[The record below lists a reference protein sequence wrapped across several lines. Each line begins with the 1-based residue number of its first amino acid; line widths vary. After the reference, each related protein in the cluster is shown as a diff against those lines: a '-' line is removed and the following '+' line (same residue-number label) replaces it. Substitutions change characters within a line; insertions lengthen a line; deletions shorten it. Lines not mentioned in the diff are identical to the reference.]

1 MTDSLNAHH
10 ATVAGPAQEAGGS
23 QPRQPAAQA
32 GDTVFR
38 FEDSLTVQEET
49 SAAARPVILFTGHEL
64 KPRHE
69 NPVPVN
75 RSTPDWI
82 FPVLLLV
89 VAMFTFLRIF
99 YNRYFSRLFAALVN
113 SNLANQ
119 VVRDENI
126 LIQRASVLLNV
137 VFYMVAALFL
147 YFVSATFHWELEGL
161 DFGFSRFLFFTILVA
176 AVYTLKL
183 IILKFCGTVFGLD
196 REMAAYIFNIFLVNS
211 VLGMALLPLIGLLA
225 FAAWVPSFWII
236 CFSLVIIG
244 AAFLYRMIRGVL
256 IGFGSPYFS
265 AVYLILYLCTLE
277 IAPLLVVV
285 KLVSAE

>member
-1 MTDSLNAHH
+1 MSDSLKVH
-10 ATVAGPAQEAGGS
+10 
-23 QPRQPAAQA
+23 PAATA
-32 GDTVFR
+32 VNAAHLPDTVFR
-38 FEDSLTVQEET
+38 FEDSLTDAEET
-49 SAAARPVILFTGHEL
+49 SAVTRPVLLFTNHEL

-69 NPVPVN
+69 NPVPLN

-89 VAMFTFLRIF
+89 VGMFTFLRIF
-99 YNRYFSRLFAALVN
+99 YHRYFSRLFSAFINA
-113 SNLANQ
+113 NLANQ

-137 VFYMVAALFL
+137 VFYMVGALFL
-147 YFVSATFHWELEGL
+147 YFLSTTGHWDLDGI
-161 DFGFSRFLFFTILVA
+161 DFGFSRFLFFALLVA
-176 AVYTLKL
+176 AVYTGKLLVLK
-183 IILKFCGTVFGLD
+183 ICGTLFGLD

-211 VLGMALLPLIGLLA
+211 VLGMVLFPLIGLLA
-225 FAAWVPSFWII
+225 YAGGISSILLI
-236 CFSLVIIG
+236 RISLVIIG

-265 AVYLILYLCTLE
+265 AVYLILYLCALE

-285 KLVSAE
+285 KLVSA

>member
-1 MTDSLNAHH
+1 MKDSLNLHPATPANRTPATSAAHPPS
-10 ATVAGPAQEAGGS
+10 T
-23 QPRQPAAQA
+23 AALA

-38 FEDSLTVQEET
+38 FEDSLVEQEE
-49 SAAARPVILFTGHEL
+49 SAVATRPVILFTNHEL

-69 NPVPVN
+69 NPVPVD

-99 YNRYFSRLFAALVN
+99 YHRYFSRLFAAFVN

-147 YFVSATFHWELEGL
+147 YFISTSNHWDLEGL
-161 DFGFSRFLFFTILVA
+161 DFGFSRFLFFAILVA
-176 AVYTLKL
+176 AVYTGKLLVLK
-183 IILKFCGTVFGLD
+183 ICGSLFGLD

-211 VLGMALLPLIGLLA
+211 VLGMALFPLIGLLA
-225 FAAWVPSFWII
+225 YAAGIPTLWLIRIALIV
-236 CFSLVIIG
+236 IG
-244 AAFLYRMIRGVL
+244 AAFLYRIVRGVL

-265 AVYLILYLCTLE
+265 IVYLILYLCALE
-277 IAPLLVVV
+277 IAPLLVVL